1 MPVAPAIQ
9 MIQQDIQTLIKTEKI
24 ILAAELQ
31 AAVLEAV
38 ALPSPDSWPLS
49 VSSWPTAPHSMVS
62 M

>member
-1 MPVAPAIQ
+1 